1 MAEVVAS
8 PPAQR
13 TPPTGLSAEE
23 VAERVARGATN
34 HTGAR
39 TSRTLREIAR
49 ANIFTR
55 FNAILGAMLVVTLAL
70 REPADSLFGI
80 VLVVNALI
88 GIVQEYL
95 AKRKLDALAVL
106 NAPRARV
113 MRDGHESEI
122 AVDDVVLD
130 DVVELASG
138 DQVCA
143 DGSLLESD
151 GLELDE
157 SLLTGESD
165 PVDKADGD
173 EVLSGSFVV
182 AGHGRFQATR
192 VGSSAYAQQ
201 LASEA
206 RRFSLVSSE
215 LQAGTD
221 EILKYVTIAM
231 VPCAALLLWS
241 QLNGSGSRHDQ
252 LIRVV
257 AGIVAMVPE
266 GLVLLTSLAFLIAA
280 RLLAQRR
287 VLVQELPAVEG
298 LARVDVVCI
307 DKTGTITEGVV
318 DFHSVVPLGD
328 HDESEAAPALGA
340 LAADEHANATLRAV
354 RDAFDDPGWHRSGTV
369 PFSSARKWSA
379 VQFADHGSWY
389 VGAPEML
396 WTAPDGDGQGVLDR
410 AHEHASAGRRVLLL
424 AHTDEPLAGE
434 ARPETLDAVAL
445 VLLEERVR
453 ADAADTFRYFDEQGV
468 KLRVISGDSP
478 ATVAAVAARAG
489 IPGADRVVDVRT
501 LPDDLDQLA
510 DALEDHVVFGRVAP
524 QQKRAIV
531 QALQSRGHV
540 VAMTGDGVND
550 ALALKDADIGV
561 AMGNG
566 AAATRSVAQIVLLD
580 GQFGA
585 MPGVVAEGRRVIANV
600 ERVANLYITKTVYAV
615 VFAVVVGVASW
626 TYPFVPRHMTVVSS
640 LTIGIPSFF
649 LALAPSNRRYV
660 PGFVH
665 RVARFTIPAGLTL
678 GIATLATYGIV
689 RQIHH
694 VTDAEASSVAI
705 VVLVALGLW
714 VLLVLARPLTV
725 LRVVLVALMALSFVV
740 LLLSPALRN
749 FYEIELTHDTSAWV
763 TAAIATA
770 AGVCGVELTARLAR
784 VTPQESGAGGGGRA
798 DRG

>member
-13 TPPTGLSAEE
+13 TAPTGLSAEE

-34 HTGAR
+34 QTSAR
-39 TSRTLREIAR
+39 TSRTLSEIAR

-55 FNAILGAMLVVTLAL
+55 FNAILGAMLVITLSL

-95 AKRKLDALAVL
+95 AKRKLDALAVV

-113 MRDGHESEI
+113 VRDGQRSEVS
-122 AVDDVVLD
+122 VDDVVLD
-130 DVVELASG
+130 DIVEIETG

-143 DGSLLESD
+143 DGVLIKSV

-165 PVDKADGD
+165 PVEKPDGTQ
-173 EVLSGSFVV
+173 VLSGSFVV
-182 AGHGRFQATR
+182 AGHGRFQATQ
-192 VGSSAYAQQ
+192 VGSSAYAQR
-201 LASEA
+201 LATEA

-221 EILKYVTIAM
+221 QILKYVTIAM

-318 DFHSVVPLGD
+318 DFHSVVAFGD
-328 HDESEAAPALGA
+328 HEESTIGAALGA

-354 RDAFDDPGWHRSGTV
+354 GDEFDDPGWQRAHTV

-379 VQFADHGSWY
+379 AAFDDQGSWY
-389 VGAPEML
+389 IGAPEML
-396 WTAPDGDGQGVLDR
+396 WTPDADHNDHDDPGVLDR

-424 AHTDEPLAGE
+424 ARTDEPLAGE
-434 ARPETLDAVAL
+434 TRPDSLDAVAL

-453 ADAADTFRYFDEQGV
+453 ADAAETFRYFDEQGV
-468 KLRVISGDSP
+468 TLRVLSGDSP
-478 ATVAAVAARAG
+478 ATVAAVAKRAG
-489 IPGADRVVDVRT
+489 IPGADRVVDART
-501 LPDDLDQLA
+501 LPDDREQLA
-510 DALEDHVVFGRVAP
+510 DALDEYVVLGRVAP

-566 AAATRSVAQIVLLD
+566 AAATRAVAQLVLLD

-615 VFAVVVGVASW
+615 LFAVVVGLASW

-660 PGFVH
+660 PGFVR

-689 RQIHH
+689 RQLDH
-694 VTDAEASSVAI
+694 VTDVDASSVAI

-714 VLLVLARPLTV
+714 VLLVLARPLTT
-725 LRVVLVALMALSFVV
+725 LRILLVALMALSFVV

-749 FYEIELTHDTSAWV
+749 FYEIHLTHEASAWIV
-763 TAAIATA
+763 AATATA
-770 AGVCGVELTARLAR
+770 AGVLGIELTARFA
-784 VTPQESGAGGGGRA
+784 PQT
-798 DRG
+798 

>member
-1 MAEVVAS
+1 
-8 PPAQR
+8 
-13 TPPTGLSAEE
+13 
-23 VAERVARGATN
+23 
-34 HTGAR
+34 
-39 TSRTLREIAR
+39 
-49 ANIFTR
+49 
-55 FNAILGAMLVVTLAL
+55 
-70 REPADSLFGI
+70 I

-95 AKRKLDALAVL
+95 SKRKLDALAVL

-113 MRDGHESEI
+113 VRDAQQSVI

-130 DVVELASG
+130 DVVELDTG

-143 DGSLLESD
+143 DGALLDSV
-151 GLELDE
+151 GLEVDE

-165 PVDKADGD
+165 PVEKGAGD

-192 VGSSAYAQQ
+192 VGATAYAQQ

-215 LQAGTD
+215 LQTGTD

-318 DFHSVVPLGD
+318 DFHSVVALGA
-328 HDESEAAPALGA
+328 HDESHIGTALGA

-354 RDAFDDPGWHRSGTV
+354 GDAFDDPGWQRAGAV

-379 VQFADHGSWY
+379 TEFADHGTWY

-396 WTAPDGDGQGVLDR
+396 WTAPDAQHDDQGVLDR
-410 AHEHASAGRRVLLL
+410 AHEQASAGRRVLLL
-424 AHTDEPLAGE
+424 ARSDEPLAGE
-434 ARPETLDAVAL
+434 SRPDVLDAVAL

-453 ADAADTFRYFDEQGV
+453 ADAADTFRYFEEQGV
-468 KLRVISGDSP
+468 TLRVISGDSA
-478 ATVAAVAARAG
+478 ATVAAVAQRAG
-489 IPGADRVVDVRT
+489 IPGADRVVDARE
-501 LPDDLDQLA
+501 LPDDRDQLA
-510 DALEDHVVFGRVAP
+510 DALDEYVVLGRVAP
-524 QQKRAIV
+524 QQKQAIV

-566 AAATRSVAQIVLLD
+566 AAATRAVAQLVLLD

-585 MPGVVAEGRRVIANV
+585 LPGVVAEGRRVIANV

-615 VFAVVVGVASW
+615 VFAVVVGVAGW

-649 LALAPSNRRYV
+649 LALAPSTRRYV

-678 GIATLATYGIV
+678 
-689 RQIHH
+689 
-694 VTDAEASSVAI
+694 
-705 VVLVALGLW
+705 
-714 VLLVLARPLTV
+714 
-725 LRVVLVALMALSFVV
+725 
-740 LLLSPALRN
+740 
-749 FYEIELTHDTSAWV
+749 
-763 TAAIATA
+763 
-770 AGVCGVELTARLAR
+770 
-784 VTPQESGAGGGGRA
+784 
-798 DRG
+798 